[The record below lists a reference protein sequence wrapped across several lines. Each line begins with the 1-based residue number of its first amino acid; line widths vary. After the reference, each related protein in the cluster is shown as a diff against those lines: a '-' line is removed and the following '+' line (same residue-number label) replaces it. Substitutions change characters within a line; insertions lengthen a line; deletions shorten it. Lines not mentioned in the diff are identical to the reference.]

1 MRWFAWTALV
11 VLAQVS
17 PGRVAT
23 AADAGA
29 VDSPRPIP
37 PPREG
42 AVCAPPAGRLL
53 TGEALSFRAKVQLGF
68 EHGCSQ
74 SMENV
79 GSITDLVMKVSD
91 KDEATI
97 IAETFEEETFGPSL
111 GEFRKGSG
119 QFVHRSTRVKKT
131 WRGRAFRLPGLVRL
145 EIERVETAVDASG
158 GIQYGPPTAEKL
170 SHEIV
175 CRDSGLLVGP
185 TWSSVRTGETS
196 PPPTCARTLAC
207 EGLYELVPIKDER
220 LQQRRAFVLPGGA
233 LPLLPGSG
241 IDISSKRFYGDDWN
255 DFRRA
260 SR

>member
-1 MRWFAWTALV
+1 MRWFSWTALV
-11 VLAQVS
+11 VLAPGS

-23 AADAGA
+23 AADAGG
-29 VDSPRPIP
+29 VDSARPVP

-42 AVCAPPAGRLL
+42 ALCTPTAGRLL
-53 TGEALSFRAKVQLGF
+53 TGEAFSFRAKVELGF
-68 EHGCSQ
+68 EHGCSM
-74 SMENV
+74 SIETAA
-79 GSITDLVMKVSD
+79 SITDLVMTVSD

-97 IAETFEEETFGPSL
+97 IAETFEGETVGPSL

-119 QFVHRSTRVKKT
+119 QFIHRSTRVKKT
-131 WRGRAFRLPGLVRL
+131 WRGRTFRLPGLVRL

-158 GIQYGPPTAEKL
+158 GINYGPATAEKL

-175 CRDSGLLVGP
+175 CRESGLLVGP
-185 TWSSVRTGETS
+185 AWNSVRTGEKS
-196 PPPTCARTLAC
+196 PPSTCARTLAC

-241 IDISSKRFYGDDWN
+241 IDINSKSFHGDDWN